1 MKINPLRR
9 RRVVGPP
16 FQALLDNYV
25 ARGQAIADAGGG
37 DIWVV
42 EPSLSLDVLPD
53 FADAVVRHLA
63 DNGVRTDGI
72 TVLDGTASARIVV
85 LAPGSAA
92 AIDERAEIVLAD
104 AEATQPQPLPSEAQH
119 GAR

>member
-1 MKINPLRR
+1 VKINPLRR

-25 ARGQAIADAGGG
+25 ARAQAIADAGGG
-37 DIWVV
+37 DLWVV

-53 FADAVVRHLA
+53 FTDAVVRHLA
-63 DNGVRTDGI
+63 DNGVPTNGI
-72 TVLDGTASARIVV
+72 TLLEGTASARIVV
-85 LAPGSAA
+85 LAPASAS
-92 AIDERAEIVLAD
+92 AISEPAEIVLAD
-104 AEATQPQPLPSEAQH
+104 AEATAPQPLPSEAQL